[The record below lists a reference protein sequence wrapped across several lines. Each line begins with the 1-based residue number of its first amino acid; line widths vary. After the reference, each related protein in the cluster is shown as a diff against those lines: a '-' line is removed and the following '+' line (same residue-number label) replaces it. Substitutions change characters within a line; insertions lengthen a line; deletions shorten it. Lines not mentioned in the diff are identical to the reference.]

1 MAWRGPRGAAK
12 VKAFLW
18 CFFIKIFVDI
28 FSECGILSGV
38 MRNTLPEMFDELREQ
53 LQEDIMTWHNGLE
66 RNYAYPHL
74 EKIIRDQGHAPNAW
88 NDIDKLCDIIIER
101 TNEYKNFNN

>member
-1 MAWRGPRGAAK
+1 M
-12 VKAFLW
+12 
-18 CFFIKIFVDI
+18 FFIKIFVDI

-53 LQEDIMTWHNGLE
+53 LQEDIMTWHDVLE

-88 NDIDKLCDIIIER
+88 SDIDRLCDIIIER
-101 TNEYKNFNN
+101 INEYKNFNN